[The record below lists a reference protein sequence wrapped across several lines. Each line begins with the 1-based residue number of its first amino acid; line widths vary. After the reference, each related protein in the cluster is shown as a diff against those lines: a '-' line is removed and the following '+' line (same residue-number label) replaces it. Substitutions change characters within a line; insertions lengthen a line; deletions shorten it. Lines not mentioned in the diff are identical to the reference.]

1 MPKIK
6 NMKLFS
12 RFVCQLWKELHLYRF
27 ADAERNPVFVPGEFM
42 RLAAR

>member
-1 MPKIK
+1 MPKNK

-12 RFVCQLWKELHLYRF
+12 RFVYPSWKEPHLYRF
-27 ADAERNPVFVPGEFM
+27 ADAERNPVFVLGEVM